1 MPAPASSGRAK
12 AVTLDEIEAPLTR
25 QDDDGDA
32 TAYCKLL
39 AVLRSSGAMQDEVA
53 TAEVG

>member
-1 MPAPASSGRAK
+1 M
-12 AVTLDEIEAPLTR
+12 TLDEIEAPLTR

-32 TAYCKLL
+32 TAYRKLL
-39 AVLRSSGAMQDEVA
+39 AVLQSSGAMQDEVA